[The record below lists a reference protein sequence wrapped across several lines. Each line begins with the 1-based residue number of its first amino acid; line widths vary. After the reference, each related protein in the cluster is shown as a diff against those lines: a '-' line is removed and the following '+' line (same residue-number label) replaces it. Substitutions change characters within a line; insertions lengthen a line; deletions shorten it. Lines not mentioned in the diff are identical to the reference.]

1 MWPQSSTNYLTLSG
15 PVRHA
20 SLKGWQGINKNQE
33 GFLPGLDFL
42 LPVLATSSDSLQAVA
57 ILIVAI
63 GLAGLAILILFAKKK
78 I

>member
-1 MWPQSSTNYLTLSG
+1 LQ
-15 PVRHA
+15 
-20 SLKGWQGINKNQE
+20 
-33 GFLPGLDFL
+33 FL
-42 LPVLATSSDSLQAVA
+42 LPVLQTGNDSLAAIA

>member
-1 MWPQSSTNYLTLSG
+1 MDFPL
-15 PVRHA
+15 P
-20 SLKGWQGINKNQE
+20 
-33 GFLPGLDFL
+33 FLE
-42 LPVLATSSDSLQAVA
+42 TSSISLQAIA

>member
-1 MWPQSSTNYLTLSG
+1 
-15 PVRHA
+15 
-20 SLKGWQGINKNQE
+20 
-33 GFLPGLDFL
+33 LDYP
-42 LPVLATSSDSLQAVA
+42 LPVLEATSVSLQAIA

>member
-1 MWPQSSTNYLTLSG
+1 MS
-15 PVRHA
+15 
-20 SLKGWQGINKNQE
+20 
-33 GFLPGLDFL
+33 FL
-42 LPVLATSSDSLQAVA
+42 LPALEASSISLDALA

>member
-1 MWPQSSTNYLTLSG
+1 L
-15 PVRHA
+15 H
-20 SLKGWQGINKNQE
+20 
-33 GFLPGLDFL
+33 FL
-42 LPVLATSSDSLQAVA
+42 LPALSTGSDSLAAVA

>member
-1 MWPQSSTNYLTLSG
+1 MHTAIPTNYLCFQGQFWVLSES
-15 PVRHA
+15 R
-20 SLKGWQGINKNQE
+20 QGINKNQD
-33 GFLPGLDFL
+33 GFFPGLRFL
-42 LPVLATSSDSLQAVA
+42 LPALQASGVSLDALA

>member
-1 MWPQSSTNYLTLSG
+1 M
-15 PVRHA
+15 
-20 SLKGWQGINKNQE
+20 
-33 GFLPGLDFL
+33 
-42 LPVLATSSDSLQAVA
+42 LPVLSTNSDSLQALA